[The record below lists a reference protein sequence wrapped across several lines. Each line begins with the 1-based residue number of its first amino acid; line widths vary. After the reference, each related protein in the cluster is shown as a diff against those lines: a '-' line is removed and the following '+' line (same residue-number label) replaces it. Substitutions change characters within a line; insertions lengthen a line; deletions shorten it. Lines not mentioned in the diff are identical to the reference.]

1 MSEAR
6 KRMDEEARQLYRVFL
21 RARHLL
27 RTLDEE
33 RTDAKLIAA
42 DLREAIAEYEAGEEK
57 RQAAREA
64 EGSPPAENG

>member
-33 RTDAKLIAA
+33 RTDAKL
-42 DLREAIAEYEAGEEK
+42 LREAIAEYEAGEKK